1 LEFGEPGELKSCK
14 CNLPECGRGIAY
26 GCDCCGRVQK
36 FGSEIIFQAGSYP
49 EFDYFKKFQV
59 FDFLKSLAL
68 AKSCRS
74 QNEIWRE
81 DFFKSV
87 CSCQKILKSCSRLS
101 QLSCSRQKLVKFFLM
116 AGC

>member
-1 LEFGEPGELKSCK
+1 LAREAPDPDLAINSRLGVASPILQRLVGIWRTQNPAGELKSCK

-36 FGSEIIFQAGSYP
+36 LGSEIIFQTGSYP

-68 AKSCRS
+68 AKSCHKMRS
-74 QNEIWRE
+74 GG
-81 DFFKSV
+81 
-87 CSCQKILKSCSRLS
+87 KIS
-101 QLSCSRQKLVKFFLM
+101 
-116 AGC
+116 

>member
-1 LEFGEPGELKSCK
+1 LENPAGELKSCK

-49 EFDYFKKFQV
+49 EFDNFKKFQV

-68 AKSCRS
+68 AKSCHKKMRS
-74 QNEIWRE
+74 GGKI
-81 DFFKSV
+81 FKI
-87 CSCQKILKSCSRLS
+87 CLFPPENFKILFLPFSTLLVPAKSGLN
-101 QLSCSRQKLVKFFLM
+101 F
-116 AGC
+116 